1 MPREKLRILAEGVF
15 FPFLNYCIQVYGH
28 ILLGQTEYNEQQIK
42 SIAFT
47 KDDNRR
53 LQIMV
58 NNVLRAMTGLDNGT
72 PVDQLI
78 AVDNYQY
85 IRGQPSTS
93 HIPVQDHPVQP
104 AQVQQ

>member
-1 MPREKLRILAEGVF
+1 MPRGKLRILAAGVF
-15 FPFLNYCIQVYGH
+15 FSFLNYCIQVYGH

-47 KDDNRR
+47 QVDNRR

-85 IRGQPSTS
+85 IRGQPSTPS
-93 HIPVQDHPVQP
+93 HPGS
-104 AQVQQ
+104 